1 MKLVPLAG
9 RPEEAVRVALLSHGW
24 EGDLSRS
31 TADALESLAYHL
43 TDAAAPTLEALVT
56 AGSRLGV
63 EIITGTDWALVAGS
77 RARLSAL
84 ARPWTSPE
92 TLRELAA
99 VLGHALPAD
108 DPPLWQTA
116 RGPIVLDRPIILGV
130 LNVTPDSFSDAGR
143 YDSVDG
149 AVARA
154 EQLLQEGAGILDLGG
169 ESTRPGAVPVP
180 AAEELRRVVP
190 SITAILKRFPAAV
203 VSVDTVKA
211 GVARAALD
219 AGAAIVNDVSGFRL
233 DPALPA
239 LCAERRAG
247 VILMHSRG
255 GAGELASLAHSE
267 YADGVLATVIA
278 ETGQALG
285 RARAAGIP
293 AERIVV
299 DPGLGF
305 GKTAEQNVELLRGL
319 AAFRVLGRPI
329 LVGPSRKRF
338 LGALTGRGLEE
349 REVATAAACAMA
361 WDSGARLFRV
371 HEPGPTRDAL
381 AIAHAMRPR

>member
-1 MKLVPLAG
+1 VKLVPLAG

-43 TDAAAPTLEALVT
+43 TEAAGPTLEALVT

-63 EIITGTDWALVAGS
+63 EVITGDDWALVAGS

-92 TLRELAA
+92 LLQELAA
-99 VLGHALPAD
+99 VLGHSLPGE
-108 DPPLWQTA
+108 DPLLWQTA
-116 RGPIVLDRPIILGV
+116 RGPIVLDRPVIVGILN
-130 LNVTPDSFSDAGR
+130 LTPDSFSDAGR
-143 YDSVDG
+143 YQSVDA
-149 AVARA
+149 AVGRA
-154 EQLLQEGAGILDLGG
+154 EQLLADGAGILDIGG
-169 ESTRPGAVPVP
+169 ESTRPGATPVSE
-180 AAEELRRVVP
+180 AEELRRVVP
-190 SITAILKRFPAAV
+190 GIAAIVHRFPDCV

-239 LCAERRAG
+239 LCAKRQAG

-255 GAGELASLAHSE
+255 GAGELASRQHAE
-267 YADGVLATVIA
+267 YDGGVLAAVIA
-278 ETGQALG
+278 ETGAAVA
-285 RARAAGIP
+285 RARAGGVSAD
-293 AERIVV
+293 RIVV

-319 AAFRVLGRPI
+319 AALRVLGRPI

-338 LGALTGRGLEE
+338 LGELTGRELED
-349 REVATAAACAMA
+349 RDGATAAVCAMA
-361 WDSGARLFRV
+361 WASGARLFRV
-371 HEPGPTRDAL
+371 HEPAPTRDAL
-381 AIAHAMRPR
+381 AIAQAMRPR